1 MVKTNDSMNNY
12 IDKTVKRYSYLFTLP
27 SHRKILI
34 LLFGFSLLNGILAT
48 SVLQSSLPY
57 TNILVFGFLLGV
69 LVFALTLVADF
80 TVHSFSFKG
89 DLVFNL
95 RRCSALSMYSVMIWS
110 CFNVLGVLINISLV
124 GYWFKIFLVGFCVVL
139 ALRLLVLSAVSFA
152 NVGKIFFYSV
162 LLPILYVIPIIV
174 YKLYVFGSSFFDVST
189 ALFFFFS
196 LVIVVGATLLFMHV
210 INRVGISLLGV
221 GSFSVLRAF
230 LANWAEDLTEPFEQ
244 FFERFGLEHEIR
256 VSTLAFKNNE
266 RVKALMV
273 ISAFHPGPFKNV
285 GSSNLPYAIQKT
297 LENKLPN
304 CVVAVPHGLSGHD
317 LDLASQTQNQL
328 LLDKVRKLADFSSFD
343 SYASQFL
350 RVKRKG
356 ASVGCQ
362 IFNNCAFVSFTLAPE
377 TMEDLPPDLD
387 FFVLA
392 EAHRLKLAAA
402 ISVDAHNSIQGNFNI
417 NEAINPLKEA
427 AKVCLERASQQKPS
441 DFEVGVAKVVPTEFG
456 LLDGMGPGGIIVN
469 IVKVAGQH
477 TAYVTIDGNNMISGL
492 REKIL
497 RALYEIGID
506 EGEIFT
512 TDTHAVNAVVLAAR
526 GYHPVGEVMDEKI
539 LIEHIKQA
547 TAQAL
552 SNLEPAEAAWRIDR
566 VSNVKVI
573 GEKQIE
579 DMCKL
584 VDKAIQTA
592 RRSAVSIFPLA
603 GIILGALLLL
613 L

>member
-1 MVKTNDSMNNY
+1 MNNY

-34 LLFGFSLLNGILAT
+34 LLLGFSLLNGILAT

-69 LVFALTLVADF
+69 LVFVLTLVADF
-80 TVHSFSFKG
+80 TVHSFSFRR

-110 CFNVLGVLINISLV
+110 CFNVLGVLINISLL

-162 LLPILYVIPIIV
+162 LLPILYVIPVIV
-174 YKLYVFGSSFFDVST
+174 YKLYVRGNNFFDVST

-196 LVIVVGATLLFMHV
+196 LVIVVGATLLFMYI

-297 LENKLPN
+297 LEDKLPN

-328 LLDKVRKLADFSSFD
+328 LLDRVRKLADFSSFD
-343 SYASQFL
+343 SYANQFL

-377 TMEDLPPDLD
+377 TMEDLPPGLD
-387 FFVLA
+387 SFVLA

-402 ISVDAHNSIQGNFNI
+402 ISVDAHNSIQGNFTI

-427 AKVCLERASQQKPS
+427 AKVCLEKASQQKPS
-441 DFEVGVAKVVPTEFG
+441 DFEVGVAKVVPPEFG

-497 RALYEIGID
+497 SALYEIGID
-506 EGEIFT
+506 DGEIFT
-512 TDTHAVNAVVLAAR
+512 TDTHAVNAVVLDAR
-526 GYHPVGEVMDEKI
+526 GYHPVGEVMEEKI

-547 TAQAL
+547 AAQAL
-552 SNLEPAEAAWRIDR
+552 ANLEPAEAAWRIDR

-592 RRSAVSIFPLA
+592 RRSAVSIFPLT